1 MRFNVSDDDKGPQ
14 ATVLVEGFQNSWLSA
29 SGSGF
34 SGDAS
39 QFEGF
44 EIQNYAGLNN
54 GDAMV
59 MYNRYV
65 YNTGGSSMSMNA
77 LSKLNNFYYRFEA
90 DSTYKRLEVDV
101 DKAGTLVQN
110 EINGNAGNNATFAPG
125 NIYQIPCYFRSTA
138 NKDKFYFAIPY
149 YYWDGTRSYNK
160 SLIVSAVRPSSSATK
175 LDVNRYTSTAMCGNS
190 WNQTASYQ
198 VINGV
203 YYSLDTNWVY
213 NVNTGSG
220 SQVTALTKK
229 DMGFANETPQ
239 PDVVYTISS
248 DTSWGGSKQI
258 FVSKDYLYVKAP
270 AAQGSWTG
278 TSNPGD
284 SLDRYDPANF
294 STSASVGQMLG
305 APLSILASSGNISV
319 QSISSSAADNIL
331 KVVGRKTDDPDL
343 VKVYGAIDA
352 AGLLT
357 WAAQKSTTYSPVTIV
372 KL

>member
-1 MRFNVSDDDKGPQ
+1 MRFNLSDDTKGPQ

-29 SGSGF
+29 TGSGF

-65 YNTGGSSMSMNA
+65 YNTGGASMSMNA

-101 DKAGTLVQN
+101 DKAGTLVQQ
-110 EINGNAGNNATFAPG
+110 EISGNTGNTATFAPG
-125 NIYQIPCYFRSTA
+125 NIYQIPCYFRSSA

-160 SLIVSAVRPSSSATK
+160 SLIVSAVRPSATAAK

-213 NVNTGSG
+213 GGNGGGT
-220 SQVTALTKK
+220 QVTALTKK
-229 DMGFANETPQ
+229 DMGFATETPVA
-239 PDVVYTISS
+239 DEVYTISNN
-248 DTSWGGSKQI
+248 TTWGGSKQI

-270 AAQGSWTG
+270 NAGGWTG
-278 TSNPGD
+278 TSTPGD
-284 SLDRYDPANF
+284 SLERYDPAQF
-294 STSASVGQMLG
+294 DKTRSVGQQLG
-305 APLSILASSGNISV
+305 TALSILQNADNISV
-319 QSISSSAADNIL
+319 QSIASTSSDNVL

-343 VKVYGAIDA
+343 VKVYGTIDLT
-352 AGLLT
+352 GLLS